1 MNNLI
6 KKILTLISGSG
17 QKLMVV
23 FLLVVL
29 SNGAFSQ
36 EITKIFLGDEPFN
49 PYTTGNLYIAV
60 DNLSFFKNNE
70 YKSEYATGYT
80 LTGAWIRP
88 KLIYYPDKKFRFE
101 IGGQVLKYNGRDEY
115 KAFPWFAAVYQPEK
129 HVTFRMGNLNGD
141 QNHGLPEPVMDSE
154 HFLNGSPEAGI
165 QAKYKNHFLKA
176 DMWID
181 WQKMIF
187 KGDPFKER
195 FVFGTVLEGTL
206 YHGGNSKLT
215 LPITFNGLHEGG
227 EIDTAPGLAHT
238 NIAVSEGVKFSQQIE
253 GSVFK
258 SWLLEATLL
267 QSTYPEGQTA
277 LKSVRGSAWY
287 LHAGIN
293 SGYGN
298 IVAGYWQG
306 TRYFTPLGMP
316 LFQNGAMDQPAAIDQ
331 NKLCTLSYLFERKIF
346 NQSNFG
352 FNFNMLLNT
361 STGKISNYEGLY
373 LMINFS
379 VLLPKTKKMQ

>member
-1 MNNLI
+1 MSNFSNRITQSVPRSVRYLTGAILLI
-6 KKILTLISGSG
+6 LISH
-17 QKLMVV
+17 VA
-23 FLLVVL
+23 
-29 SNGAFSQ
+29 NSQ
-36 EITKIFLGDEPFN
+36 ETSSIFISDEVFN
-49 PYTTGNLYIAV
+49 PKSTGNLFIAV
-60 DNLSFFKNNE
+60 DNLNFFKNNE
-70 YKSEYATGYT
+70 YKSNYATGYT

-88 KLIYYPDKKFRFE
+88 KLLFYPDNHFRFE
-101 IGGQVLKYNGRDEY
+101 LGGQLLKYNGRDEY
-115 KAFPWFAAVYQPEK
+115 ISYPWFAAVYQPEK
-129 HVTFRMGNLNGD
+129 HITFRMGNLNED

-154 HFLNGSPEAGI
+154 HILNGSPEAGI
-165 QAKYKNHFLKA
+165 QAKFKNHFLKA

-181 WQKMIF
+181 WQQMIF
-187 KGDPFKER
+187 KGDPFKEQ

-206 YHGGNSKLT
+206 FNGKNSKLT
-215 LPITFNGLHEGG
+215 LPVTFNGLHKGG

-238 NIAVSEGVKFSQQIE
+238 NITITEGVKFRQQFN
-253 GSVFK
+253 GSIFN
-258 SWLLEATLL
+258 SWYMEATLL

-277 LKSVRGSAWY
+277 LKSEKGSAWY

-306 TRYFTPLGMP
+306 TRFFTPLGMP
-316 LFQNGAMDQPAAIDQ
+316 LFQNSAINQPAATDQ

-352 FNFNMLLNT
+352 FNFNLLLNT

-379 VLLPKTKKMQ
+379 VLFRKSAS

>member
-1 MNNLI
+1 MINLI
-6 KKILTLISGSG
+6 RNIILSKLKSA
-17 QKLMVV
+17 QKLIG
-23 FLLVVL
+23 LLL
-29 SNGAFSQ
+29 LILLPGAAFSQ
-36 EITKIFLGDEPFN
+36 EVSRIYVSDETFDPVS
-49 PYTTGNLYIAV
+49 TGNFFLAV
-60 DNLSFFKNNE
+60 DNLNFFKNNE

-88 KLIYYPDKKFRFE
+88 KLIFYPDKKFRFE
-101 IGGQVLKYNGRDEY
+101 IGGQILKYNGRDEY
-115 KAFPWFAAVYQPEK
+115 LSYPWFAAVYKPDK
-129 HVTFRMGNLNGD
+129 HTTFRMGNLNED
-141 QNHGLPEPVMDSE
+141 QNHGLLEPVMDSE

-165 QAKYKNHFLKA
+165 QAKFKNHFLKA

-195 FVFGTVLEGTL
+195 FVFGTVLEGIL
-206 YHGGNSKLT
+206 INRGSSKLT

-238 NIAVSEGVKFSQQIE
+238 NIAVTEGVKFRQQLE
-253 GSVFK
+253 GSIFK
-258 SWLLEATLL
+258 SWSIEATLL

-277 LKSVRGSAWY
+277 LKSENGSAWY

-306 TRYFTPLGMP
+306 TRFFTPLGMP
-316 LFQNGAMDQPAAIDQ
+316 LFQNGAMNQAVATDQ
-331 NKLCTLSYLFERKIF
+331 NKLCTLSYLFDRKIF

-379 VLLPKTKKMQ
+379 VLFRKSAS